1 MTTMTFHLSHS
12 LAASGRFGPENNV
25 VVTRLDHDANVS
37 PWLRLAET
45 TKSEV
50 RWVPFRKD
58 AACTLDLN
66 KFENVLDG
74 NTALVAVGY
83 ASNACGTINP
93 IKELVRL
100 VSGHDGAKSLEI
112 KYNFHHRVVRKRSPN
127 ALFFVDAV
135 HYAPHRLIDVKDV
148 DCDFLTC
155 SAYKFFG
162 PHCGILY
169 GKEYL
174 MEPKEGLR

>member
-1 MTTMTFHLSHS
+1 MTTLAFHLSHS
-12 LAASGRFGPENNV
+12 LAASGRFGPEKNV

-45 TKSEV
+45 TGSEV
-50 RWVPFRKD
+50 RWVPFRKE
-58 AACTLDLN
+58 AACALDLN

-100 VSGHDGAKSLEI
+100 VSAHHREESSGIVSTQNSLEWCE
-112 KYNFHHRVVRKRSPN
+112 KGLQMHSSSSTPCTMHH
-127 ALFFVDAV
+127 
-135 HYAPHRLIDVKDV
+135 
-148 DCDFLTC
+148 T
-155 SAYKFFG
+155 G
-162 PHCGILY
+162 
-169 GKEYL
+169 
-174 MEPKEGLR
+174 